1 MILENIK
8 KDYIEALKNKEEVK
22 VNTLRLLVSEIKN
35 KEIEIRTSGQEV
47 TDEVVLAVLQKEV
60 KKRRE
65 SSEIFSTNKRQDLA
79 DSENAEIAVIE
90 QYLPKQLSNEDIEK
104 EIMRIKSESNA
115 TDFNSLIKLV
125 MPVLK
130 GKADGKLVSEL
141 VKKSF

>member
-8 KDYIEALKNKEEVK
+8 KDYIEALRSKEEVK

-35 KEIEIRTSGQEV
+35 KEIELRTSGQEV
-47 TDEVVLAVLQKEV
+47 TDEVVLTVLQKEV

-79 DSENAEIAVIE
+79 DSENAEIAIIE

-125 MPVLK
+125 MPLLK

>member
-8 KDYIEALKNKEEVK
+8 KDYIEALKSKDEVK

-35 KEIEIRTSGQEV
+35 KEIELRTSGQEV

-90 QYLPKQLSNEDIEK
+90 QYLPKQLSNEDIER